1 MSVEEL
7 AEACE
12 SGKIEEVK
20 RLQVGRVS
28 IYEGYTGWGGDGKN
42 ALHTACW
49 FGHVEIV
56 EYLLEVSKTDNKLKE
71 YLNSR
76 DRVCFCLNLY

>member
-1 MSVEEL
+1 MSVREL
-7 AEACE
+7 YEACR

-28 IYEGYTGWGGDGKN
+28 IYEGYTGCNGWN
-42 ALHTACW
+42 ALHTACYY
-49 FGHVEIV
+49 GHVEIV
-56 EYLLEVSKTDNKLKE
+56 QYLLQVSKTDNKCQQ

-76 DRVCFCLNLY
+76 DNVWLL